1 MPTKFSFSAYKNFAS
16 CPRKYYHLN
25 LIKDYKQDDTP
36 ATSYGTRVHLAL
48 ENYLLHGTSLPPDLL
63 RYKPFV
69 DSIANVK
76 GERFVEHPLGVR
88 ADFSP
93 CAFDDPEYWWH
104 GIPDVLIVNGATA
117 HVVDWKTSKNARYAD
132 TDQLEL
138 LAAAT
143 MAHFPEVNTVKG
155 GLIFLVANDFV
166 QDRYTRDDLPQI
178 WSKWVGRI
186 SQIDAAKDA
195 NKWSASPSG
204 LCGWCPVTGCEHH
217 RSR

>member
-1 MPTKFSFSAYKNFAS
+1 MTQFSFSAYKNFAS

-25 LIKDYKQDDTP
+25 LVKDYKQDDTT
-36 ATSYGTRVHLAL
+36 ATSYGTRVHLAA
-48 ENYLLHGTSLPPDLL
+48 EHYLVDGTELPPDIQRFKPLIDSATAPGGK
-63 RYKPFV
+63 RY
-69 DSIANVK
+69 
-76 GERFVEHPLGVR
+76 VEHKFGVK

-93 CAFDDPEYWWH
+93 CEFDDPDYWWH
-104 GIPDVLIVNGATA
+104 GIPDVLTVNGPTA
-117 HVVDWKTSKNARYAD
+117 YVIDWKTSKNAKYAD

-143 MAHFPEVNTVKG
+143 MAHFPEVNKVKG
-155 GLIFLVANDFV
+155 GLVFLVADKFV
-166 QDRYTRDDLPQI
+166 QATYHRDQLPSI
-178 WSKWVGRI
+178 WAKWVGRI
-186 SQIDAAKDA
+186 SQIDAAKNS